1 MTTALLLLAVLVLVL
16 LNGFF
21 VAAEFAFVRARKS
34 QLEADAEEGKRGAAL
49 AAQITDDLSRYLS
62 ACQLGITLTSLGI
75 GFLGEPAIATI
86 FEDIIGD
93 SVSHNLSLAI
103 SLIARLRHLHGA
115 AHHDR
120 RAGAED
126 LGDPEVGDRRARS
139 SRGPLHLFTR
149 AFHPFI
155 ALLNAASNAILR
167 LIGVRTSGNLE
178 DGETPEDLKLLIQ
191 QSLIGGKLDPGEAG
205 MLTGVFHLH
214 EQEAR
219 QVMTP
224 APAVVTVDLSED
236 VETALRR
243 CVSSGHTRL
252 VVTEDENHDRVKG
265 IVHANALAQLLLTEG
280 PDATIE
286 GLVREAPIVPETK
299 PLDDLLADLQRQR
312 TSLAIVIDEYGRT
325 AGIVT
330 VEDIIEEVVGEID
343 DETDPLG
350 GAVRRLANG
359 DWFVRGH
366 VAITDLE
373 DYGLH
378 LPVDSDA
385 YNSVGGF
392 VFGELGRLPKRGDT
406 IQHNGYSI
414 RVESVRENRI
424 EAVRIRAA
432 RRVRGASHGLTAGA
446 PSSGYRRN
454 PGSKKLPA
462 WQIAQVGKT
471 RYLARQPTRPL
482 RRLRRREGDPGEDRP
497 RETHKAAGLRGASP
511 AALVFLEEGLR

>member
-1 MTTALLLLAVLVLVL
+1 MTTALLLLAVFVLVL

-21 VAAEFAFVRARKS
+21 VAAEFSFVRARRAH
-34 QLEADAEEGKRGAAL
+34 LETEAGSGKRGAAL
-49 AAQITDDLSRYLS
+49 AVKISGDLSRYLS
-62 ACQLGITLTSLGI
+62 SCQLGITLTSLGI
-75 GFLGEPAIATI
+75 GFLGEPAIASI
-86 FEDIIGD
+86 FEDIIGT
-93 SVSHNLSLAI
+93 SLSHNLSLAI
-103 SLIARLRHLHGA
+103 SLALAYLISTSLHITIGEQVPKIYSIQKSEAVARF
-115 AHHDR
+115 
-120 RAGAED
+120 
-126 LGDPEVGDRRARS
+126 VAR
-139 SRGPLHLFTR
+139 PLELFTR
-149 AFHPFI
+149 LFHPFI
-155 ALLNAASNAILR
+155 VLLNGTSNAILR
-167 LIGVRTSGNLE
+167 LLGVRTSGNLE
-178 DGETPEDLKLLIQ
+178 EGETPEELKVLIQ
-191 QSLIGGKLDPGEAG
+191 QSLTGGKLDPGEAG

-224 APAVVTVDLSED
+224 APAIVTVDLSEN

-252 VVTEDENHDRVKG
+252 VVTEDDNHDRVKG

-286 GLVREAPIVPETK
+286 GLVREAPMVPETK

-366 VAITDLE
+366 VAISDLA
-373 DYGLH
+373 DYGLR

-406 IQHNGYSI
+406 VQHNGYSI

-424 EAVRIRAA
+424 EAVRIRE
-432 RRVRGASHGLTAGA
+432 RGAATTS
-446 PSSGYRRN
+446 
-454 PGSKKLPA
+454 
-462 WQIAQVGKT
+462 
-471 RYLARQPTRPL
+471 
-482 RRLRRREGDPGEDRP
+482 
-497 RETHKAAGLRGASP
+497 
-511 AALVFLEEGLR
+511 

>member
-1 MTTALLLLAVLVLVL
+1 MTTALLLIAVFVLVL

-21 VAAEFAFVRARKS
+21 VAAEFAYVRARRAH
-34 QLEADAEEGKRGAAL
+34 LESDAEAGKRGAAL
-49 AAQITDDLSRYLS
+49 AVHISEDLSRYLS

-75 GFLGEPAIATI
+75 GFLGEPAIASI
-86 FEDIIGD
+86 FEDIIGTKL
-93 SVSHNLSLAI
+93 SHGLSLAI
-103 SLIARLRHLHGA
+103 SLALAYLISTSLHITIGEQVPKIYSIQKSEPVARFVA
-115 AHHDR
+115 
-120 RAGAED
+120 
-126 LGDPEVGDRRARS
+126 
-139 SRGPLHLFTR
+139 GPLEVFTR
-149 AFHPFI
+149 VFHPFI
-155 ALLNAASNAILR
+155 HLLNGTSNAILR
-167 LIGVRTSGNLE
+167 LLGVRTSGNLE
-178 DGETPEDLKLLIQ
+178 EGETPEELKVLIQ

-224 APAVVTVDLSED
+224 APAIVTVDLSEN

-265 IVHANALAQLLLTEG
+265 IAHANALAQLLLTEG
-280 PDATIE
+280 SDATIE

-299 PLDDLLADLQRQR
+299 ALDDLLADLQRQR

-366 VAITDLE
+366 VAIADLE

-406 IQHNGYSI
+406 VQHDGYTI

-424 EAVRIRAA
+424 EAVRIRQ
-432 RRVRGASHGLTAGA
+432 RGE
-446 PSSGYRRN
+446 
-454 PGSKKLPA
+454 
-462 WQIAQVGKT
+462 
-471 RYLARQPTRPL
+471 QP
-482 RRLRRREGDPGEDRP
+482 
-497 RETHKAAGLRGASP
+497 ASP
-511 AALVFLEEGLR
+511 A